1 MEPRFSSEQSELAR
15 NKVAIGLEQMRAGQ
29 VIDGQQAV
37 AEVLAGLRRH
47 GTSPAGTAISARKG
61 GGRDGEDDGTRTR
74 NHRRDRP
81 VL

>member
-1 MEPRFSSEQSELAR
+1 MQCPSPQTPRSAASAT
-15 NKVAIGLEQMRAGQ
+15 
-29 VIDGQQAV
+29 D
-37 AEVLAGLRRH
+37 RRY
-47 GTSPAGTAISARKG
+47 PAGTAISARKG